1 MMFGAVFLSN
11 NNELKK
17 IKMKRN
23 IGTVDKVIRILIAV
37 VVVTLYFA
45 NLISGTLAIILL
57 ALSAIFVV
65 TSLLSF
71 CPLYLPL
78 TISTRKKA

>member
-1 MMFGAVFLSN
+1 
-11 NNELKK
+11 
-17 IKMKRN
+17 MKRN

-65 TSLLSF
+65 TSLFSF

-78 TISTRKKA
+78 TISTRKKG

>member
-1 MMFGAVFLSN
+1 
-11 NNELKK
+11 
-17 IKMKRN
+17 MKRN